1 MVPYCKNCGEEVPSG
16 SAYCAKC
23 GARVEAQTGLVL
35 ATWGERLIAYII
47 DTMLLGFI
55 LVWFALP
62 GFRLLPMV
70 WGGDM
75 LNWIPFVDF
84 GFRNIIYF
92 VYWLFMEQTYGQSL
106 GKMVMRI
113 EVTDLYGGHLDINQA
128 AIQALGKAFLLP
140 LDLILGLI
148 MYPSMQQ
155 RLFNNLSETVVLKK
169 GGLSSARI

>member
-1 MVPYCKNCGEEVPSG
+1 MVPYCKNCGEEVLRE

-23 GARVEAQTGLVL
+23 GSRVQAQTGLVL
-35 ATWGERLIAYII
+35 ATWGERLVAYII
-47 DTMLLGFI
+47 DTILLGFV

-62 GFRLLPMV
+62 GLRIIPRV

-75 LNWIPFVDF
+75 MNWIPFVDF

-92 VYWLFMEQTYGQSL
+92 VYWFFMELTYGQSL
-106 GKMVMRI
+106 GKMAMRI
-113 EVTDLYGGHLDINQA
+113 EVTDIDGGRLDMNQT

-140 LDLILGLI
+140 LDIILGWI

-155 RLFNNLSETVVLKK
+155 RLFNNLSKTVVLKK
-169 GGLSSARI
+169 QE

>member
-1 MVPYCKNCGEEVPSG
+1 VVPYCKNCGAEVPSR

-23 GARVEAQTGLVL
+23 GSRVQAQTGLVL
-35 ATWGERLIAYII
+35 ATWGERLVAYII
-47 DTMLLGFI
+47 DTMLLGFV

-62 GFRLLPMV
+62 GLRIIPRV

-75 LNWIPFVDF
+75 MNWIPFVDF

-92 VYWLFMEQTYGQSL
+92 VYWFFMEQTYGQSL
-106 GKMVMRI
+106 GKMAMRI
-113 EVTDLYGGHLDINQA
+113 EVTDIDGGRLDMNQT

-140 LDLILGLI
+140 LDIILGWI

-155 RLFNNLSETVVLKK
+155 RLFNNLSKTAVLKK
-169 GGLSSARI
+169 PG

>member
-23 GARVEAQTGLVL
+23 GSRVQAQIGLVL
-35 ATWGERLIAYII
+35 ATWGERALAYII
-47 DTMLLGFI
+47 DTMLLGFV

-62 GFRLLPMV
+62 GLRIIPRV

-75 LNWIPFVDF
+75 MNWIPFVDF

-92 VYWLFMEQTYGQSL
+92 VYWFFMEQTYGQSL
-106 GKMVMRI
+106 GKMAMRI
-113 EVTDLYGGHLDINQA
+113 EVTDIDGGRLDMNQT

-140 LDLILGLI
+140 LDIILGWI

-155 RLFNNLSETVVLKK
+155 RLFNNLSKTVVLKK
-169 GGLSSARI
+169 QE